1 MYTFHARMQAL
12 SELRGVEVDLSHC
25 FTHTHTHTQA
35 LSELRGVEVDLD
47 SVQTNIVLFRLPAG
61 NAHKVF
67 AAGVHSCMASLS
79 SYLHGRMY
87 GV

>member
-1 MYTFHARMQAL
+1 MHVCRRCRSCGGWRWTLAIA
-12 SELRGVEVDLSHC
+12 S
-25 FTHTHTHTQA
+25 HTHTHTQA